1 MYLVKDSR
9 HGATYLVFTWRDP
22 REDGYKGHVLA
33 GVSLDYDIEAVHQW
47 PNGAAAPEACV
58 GRAPDNP
65 NQYKVFKYSSE
76 RQTAG
81 YEPVAGDPVVF
92 GSWNDYAKIHLLP
105 PDPEQTDDEQWY
117 DYLDKVDEDSRR
129 RRQRAQAPTPPS
141 GGSRDEIAAWVA
153 KKHLLVDS
161 SIREVWYLPGLAPP
175 DEIRLL
181 EVNDRLASAGPRAE
195 AIDFGLDVE
204 GAKFRLLVADVT
216 SEQLDQI
223 NLDASC
229 LPPGWSL
236 ENNRTWRRGA

>member
-22 REDGYKGHVLA
+22 REDGYKGDVLE
-33 GVSLDYDIEAVHQW
+33 GVSLDFDELALSLW
-47 PNGAAAPEACV
+47 PDGAARPERCV
-58 GRAPDNP
+58 GRAPNNP
-65 NQYKVFKYSSE
+65 NHYKVFKYGSE
-76 RQTAG
+76 LQSAG
-81 YEPVAGDPVVF
+81 YQPVAGNPVKFV
-92 GSWNDYAKIHLLP
+92 SWSDYAKIQRLP
-105 PDPEQTDDEQWY
+105 PDPEQIDDEQWY

-129 RRQRAQAPTPPS
+129 RRQRAQAPTLPS

-161 SIREVWYLPGLAPP
+161 SIREVWYLPGGAPAE
-175 DEIRLL
+175 EIRLL
-181 EVNDRLASAGPRAE
+181 EVNDRLAGAGAKAE

-204 GAKFRLLVADVT
+204 GSRFRLLVADVT

-223 NLDASC
+223 KQDPSR

-236 ENNRTWRRGA
+236 GNNRIWRRGA